1 MKNTGFV
8 ILLIFLLVNV
18 CNAQDTTSE
27 PLGKSGLI
35 RSVIFKGKHYII
47 CEVDPKK
54 YKIETFNQLPNDKG
68 IYTFSEIKKQKKD
81 SLVFAM
87 NGGMFEKDLS
97 PVGLFISGGKTYN
110 DINLRKDAP
119 GNFYQLKPNGVFMID
134 GDGKPSVL
142 TSEAY
147 SLSQPKS
154 KLATQSGPMLVVDG
168 MYNTNFQEHSQNLN
182 IRNGVGVNKQH
193 RVVFVIST
201 DPVNFYELAQLF
213 KTELGCDNALYLD
226 GVVSQYFA
234 PELQKQPIQG
244 SILGTFLTVSRK

>member
-1 MKNTGFV
+1 MKNAGFV
-8 ILLIFLLVNV
+8 ILLISLLTNV
-18 CNAQDTTSE
+18 CNAQETTFE

-35 RSVIFKGKHYII
+35 RSVIFKGKRYIV
-47 CEVDPKK
+47 CETDPKK
-54 YKIETFNQLPNDKG
+54 YKIETFNQLPDAKG

-97 PVGLFISGGKTYN
+97 PVGLFVAHGKTYKG
-110 DINLRKDAP
+110 INLEKDAP

-134 GDGKPSVL
+134 GSDKPSVL
-142 TSEAY
+142 TSDAY
-147 SLSQPKS
+147 SLSQPKP

-168 MYNTNFQEHSQNLN
+168 IYNANFQEHSPNLN
-182 IRNGVGVNKQH
+182 IRNGVGVNRQH
-193 RVVFVIST
+193 HVIFVISAE
-201 DPVNFYELAQLF
+201 PVNFYELARLF

-234 PELQKQPIQG
+234 PELQKQPVQG